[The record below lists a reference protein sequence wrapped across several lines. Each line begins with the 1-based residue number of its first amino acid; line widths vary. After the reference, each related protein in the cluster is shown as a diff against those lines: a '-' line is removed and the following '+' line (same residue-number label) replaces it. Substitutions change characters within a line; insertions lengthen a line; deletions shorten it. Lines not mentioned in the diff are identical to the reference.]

1 MGKNLILVIDDEKIS
16 LEITSGALV
25 DAGYNVIKSVNP
37 EEGIEQAV
45 NLNPGLIILD
55 WYMPNMDGLQVLNS
69 LKKIKKT
76 KEIPVIMATGIRT
89 ESEDLKHALDAGAVD
104 FIRKPIDEI
113 ELLARVR
120 SALSLVDY
128 YQKNREH
135 LKTIHKQEKQIIE
148 QQTEVY
154 HKELEFKKHELVNS
168 ALQIV
173 QLMDYTSEMVSKLK
187 KFNLNTDENIPE
199 ELSSTIAQ
207 FHPDSL
213 KQRWCEFEKQFEEV
227 HTDFYKNLI
236 TDFPDLSSH
245 ERKLCVYFRM
255 DMENKDIAA
264 LTFST
269 YEAVRKAKQRLKV
282 KLRLTSND
290 NLTEFLNRY

>member
-76 KEIPVIMATGIRT
+76 EEIPVIMATGIRT

-154 HKELEFKKHELVNS
+154 QKELEFKKHELVNS

>member
-154 HKELEFKKHELVNS
+154 QKELEFKKHELVNS

>member
-154 HKELEFKKHELVNS
+154 QKELESKKHELVNS